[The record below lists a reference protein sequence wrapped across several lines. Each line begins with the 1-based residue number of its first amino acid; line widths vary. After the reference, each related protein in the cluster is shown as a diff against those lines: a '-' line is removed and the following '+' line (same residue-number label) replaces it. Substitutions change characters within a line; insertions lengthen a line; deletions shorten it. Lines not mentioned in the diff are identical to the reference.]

1 MSRKRSWPGALA
13 RRDCAVPP
21 ASHDAKPST
30 AGSLRSRIPFH
41 LPSRK
46 PRPLRTLSRK
56 PRLARRWPNGMGVLA
71 RLSGTFPC
79 PALAAPG
86 EGPGSRPPRPEGP
99 QLGEA
104 ELARLRR
111 RQRPWPGTR
120 MGGLGVSIKTTW
132 LSPRA
137 APLASRAGAPSVWDE
152 PRERGRRSAAIRNVE
167 MGSLCGARAWSFA
180 GPRGSAFA
188 GRDVASKYRLGSG
201 RLTVSS
207 DGLPSRT
214 ITMRASLDLS
224 GPVREASIVLLP
236 RRLGI

>member
-1 MSRKRSWPGALA
+1 
-13 RRDCAVPP
+13 
-21 ASHDAKPST
+21 
-30 AGSLRSRIPFH
+30 
-41 LPSRK
+41 
-46 PRPLRTLSRK
+46 
-56 PRLARRWPNGMGVLA
+56 
-71 RLSGTFPC
+71 
-79 PALAAPG
+79 
-86 EGPGSRPPRPEGP
+86 
-99 QLGEA
+99 
-104 ELARLRR
+104 
-111 RQRPWPGTR
+111 
-120 MGGLGVSIKTTW
+120 
-132 LSPRA
+132 
-137 APLASRAGAPSVWDE
+137 
-152 PRERGRRSAAIRNVE
+152 